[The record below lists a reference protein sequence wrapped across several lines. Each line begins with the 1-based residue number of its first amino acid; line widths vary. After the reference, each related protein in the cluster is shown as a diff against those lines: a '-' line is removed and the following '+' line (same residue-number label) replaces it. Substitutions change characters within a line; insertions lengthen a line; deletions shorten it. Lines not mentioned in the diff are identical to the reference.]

1 MSRLRSLCVFCGS
14 STGADPAYEQAAITL
29 GQSLAREGIT
39 LVFGAGNV
47 GLMGAV
53 ATAALN
59 EGGRVVGVIPE
70 HLTRVETPNSNLMEL
85 HVVES
90 MHTRKRMMFDRSD
103 AVCILPG
110 GLGTLDE
117 TFEFLTWRQL
127 ELHHKPVIL
136 ANIQGYWD
144 PLLTLIDRVIEEDFA
159 RATARGLFTV
169 TNDITEVIPIA
180 RGELPMNGTHP
191 EGPSTHLF

>member
-14 STGADPAYEQAAITL
+14 SIGSEPAYEEAAMTL
-29 GQSLAREGIT
+29 GRTLAREGIT

-53 ATAALN
+53 ATAALDG
-59 EGGRVVGVIPE
+59 GGRVVGVIPE
-70 HLTRVETPNSNLMEL
+70 HLTRVETPNGNLMEL

-103 AVCILPG
+103 AVCVLPG

-127 ELHHKPVIL
+127 GLHHKPVIL
-136 ANIQGYWD
+136 VNIKGYWD
-144 PLLTLIDRVIEEDFA
+144 PLLALVDRVIEENFA
-159 RATARGLFTV
+159 RPTARDLFTV
-169 TNDITEVIPIA
+169 TNDVTEVVPIA

-191 EGPSTHLF
+191 EGPSAHLF

>member
-1 MSRLRSLCVFCGS
+1 MSRLRSLCVFCGA
-14 STGADPAYEQAAITL
+14 STGSDPAFEEAARAL
-29 GQSLAREGIT
+29 GTQLAKEGIT

-53 ATAALN
+53 ATAALA
-59 EGGRVVGVIPE
+59 EGGRVVGIIPE
-70 HLTRVETPNSNLMEL
+70 HLTRVETPNADLMEL

-90 MHTRKRMMFDRSD
+90 MHVRKRMMFDRSD

-127 ELHHKPVIL
+127 DLHHKPVIL
-136 ANIQGYWD
+136 ANIKGFWT
-144 PLLTLIDRVIEEDFA
+144 PLLTLVDHVIEHGFA
-159 RATARGLFTV
+159 RPSARDLFTV
-169 TNDITEVIPIA
+169 TDDVADVIPLA
-180 RGELPMNGTHP
+180 RGELPQNGTHP
-191 EGPSTHLF
+191 EGGMPHLF